1 LEEILRFFKEEK
13 VQKII
18 LAGAVSKTHFFSR
31 LRPDARALKVLS
43 RLRDKKDDA
52 ILRAVAEEIE
62 GEGMKVI
69 SPIRFLAEH
78 LAWMGCWTERKPT
91 EREEKDMAFGRELA
105 RQMGALDVGQS
116 VVVKDQI
123 ILAVEAIEGTDA
135 AIRRGG
141 KLGRGDVTVVKI
153 CKPNQ
158 DQRMDLPVI
167 GPSTVRGLRKAGGA
181 LLAVEAGKTI
191 VVNKDKVLEEANR
204 NHLCLIGF

>member
-1 LEEILRFFKEEK
+1 
-13 VQKII
+13 
-18 LAGAVSKTHFFSR
+18 
-31 LRPDARALKVLS
+31 
-43 RLRDKKDDA
+43 
-52 ILRAVAEEIE
+52 
-62 GEGMKVI
+62 
-69 SPIRFLAEH
+69 
-78 LAWMGCWTERKPT
+78 MGCWTERKPT